1 MLSNPH
7 SNLQRQQRQH
17 RRQNSTPIAFEAPKV
32 PLLPATKLQ
41 RLAFHRRGQSL
52 DQRVQQ
58 QPFPDGSTVSIPPGF
73 QPNPQHSLQE
83 AQQHRLV
90 QPGQQQERFSF
101 PARNF
106 EAWHQEDTDAYFK
119 QSVYYD
125 TLFGQPVDGVNTT
138 NSQISRD
145 GVKNSGNEKPTYLD
159 HSAVRT
165 ALQASYPGGFG
176 LGLDEFPGFY
186 GNGASEGHLLLN
198 MHLSGP
204 ANCDSRPVNMHKD
217 WEECQQRPSTPL
229 KQASSGKPYPQ
240 GCWIGEGFMM
250 ETAYYPLTPTKTPHS
265 LVPQTA
271 IPRRK
276 TEVSSPSL
284 NTVKAPPRTHGHRRA
299 QSTRDVFFGN
309 RFGDDTQGLPS
320 PPNSAPLPAGAFDIA
335 PIPHPSFMSMKSLNV
350 DFNGSDNGYESSH
363 YSPMSSALSPAL
375 SSPRSSVEPE
385 ISRIPLFNGSLDSAP
400 NLEMPADIYSV
411 PSSSNGDG
419 LVFPEEPQKAENQP
433 FSSTSKSAS
442 MLDLNI
448 DASIKDTGIT
458 IDDIA
463 SFIQGPDPL
472 DGKWMCLYPDC
483 NKRFGRKENIKSHIQ
498 THLGDRQFICNH
510 CNKCFVRQHDLKRHS
525 KIHSGV
531 KPYPC
536 LCGNSFARHDALT
549 RHRQRGMCI
558 GAFEGII
565 KKAVKRGRPR
575 KTRPDEEERLDKAA
589 RTRKAVAMSATSSS
603 SGFSE
608 RSNPHSPPGG
618 QDPGTEIPGPFDGL
632 PEYLPNSD
640 RSSGVSPDIFSC
652 TPPTSPQLELKSYVS
667 PQHTQLSPTYHS
679 PSPMISPMRIPTTS
693 ASRKNSPLPSSLPS
707 PGQGFEDVYTTP
719 PELSHLSSSPP
730 PSAVSSKY
738 DLDTF
743 SERHSN
749 EGSPADG
756 HQGKVDPSNFT
767 LPGIGEEDEM
777 FSSCIST
784 LERDPSVL
792 LMPEFDKLFSS
803 NDMFQDSC
811 DGSDVFFGSP

>member
-17 RRQNSTPIAFEAPKV
+17 RRQNSTPVAFEAPKV
-32 PLLPATKLQ
+32 PLLSAAKLQ

-58 QPFPDGSTVSIPPGF
+58 QQFPDGSTVSIPPGF
-73 QPNPQHSLQE
+73 QPNPQHSLQA

-106 EAWHQEDTDAYFK
+106 ETWHQEDADAHFK
-119 QSVYYD
+119 QPVYYT
-125 TLFGQPVDGVNTT
+125 TLFGESIDGANTA
-138 NSQISRD
+138 NSQFSRD
-145 GVKNSGNEKPTYLD
+145 DGKNSGSDKLAYLD
-159 HSAVRT
+159 HSTVRT
-165 ALQASYPGGFG
+165 ALQADYPGGFG
-176 LGLDEFPGFY
+176 LGLDEFPGLY
-186 GNGASEGHLLLN
+186 GGGGNEGNALLSMSLRGAADCN
-198 MHLSGP
+198 SGP
-204 ANCDSRPVNMHKD
+204 VNVHQD
-217 WEECQQRPSTPL
+217 WGECQQRPSTPL
-229 KQASSGKPYPQ
+229 NQASSGKPHPQ
-240 GCWIGEGFMM
+240 GCWAEEEFMM
-250 ETAYYPLTPTKTPHS
+250 MGTAYYPLTPTKTPHS

-271 IPRRK
+271 TPRRK
-276 TEVSSPSL
+276 TEVLSPSF
-284 NTVKAPPRTHGHRRA
+284 NTVKASSRAHGHRRA
-299 QSTRDVFFGN
+299 QSTRDIFSGS
-309 RFGDDTQGLPS
+309 RFGDDTKGLPS

-375 SSPRSSVEPE
+375 SSPRSSAEPE
-385 ISRIPLFNGSLDSAP
+385 TSRIPLFNSSLESAP
-400 NLEMPADIYSV
+400 NLEMFAETSSA

-419 LVFPEEPQKAENQP
+419 LVFLGEQRAESQLL
-433 FSSTSKSAS
+433 SSTSKSVS
-442 MLDLNI
+442 MVDLNI

-458 IDDIA
+458 IDDIS

-575 KTRPDEEERLDKAA
+575 KTRPDEEERVDKAT

-603 SGFSE
+603 SGCSE
-608 RSNPHSPPGG
+608 RSNPHSPPSG
-618 QDPGTEIPGPFDGL
+618 QDPSTEVSSPFGSSL
-632 PEYLPNSD
+632 PEYLSNSN
-640 RSSGVSPDIFSC
+640 RSLGVSPENFSC
-652 TPPTSPQLELKSYVS
+652 TPPTSPQLGLKSYVS
-667 PQHTQLSPTYHS
+667 PQHTQLSPICHS
-679 PSPMISPMRIPTTS
+679 SSPMVSPMRRSTTS
-693 ASRKNSPLPSSLPS
+693 NSRKNSPLPSNLPS
-707 PGQGFEDVYTTP
+707 PGQEFEDVYTTP

-743 SERHSN
+743 SERNSN
-749 EGSPADG
+749 EGSPMDG
-756 HQGKVDPSNFT
+756 HQGKVDSFT

-777 FSSCIST
+777 FSTSLST
-784 LERDPSVL
+784 LERDPTVL
-792 LMPEFDKLFSS
+792 LMPEFDKLFSN